1 MTHAHEDEGAAM
13 TAAPQ
18 PRTRFAYDEWMEAQ
32 GLPVHRGYFVPDV
45 RTIEL
50 GRWEERGCDAAFIQ
64 LTGQEGVSE
73 ARITEI
79 PPGEVLPPYKMAVD
93 EVVYVIQGT
102 GTTTVWAEEDKRQDG
117 HTFEWSDRSLFLV
130 PPNQYRQFG
139 NMRGDQPV
147 RLLHYDYLPLG
158 MSVVPDP
165 DFFLHNN
172 YEARVAGTKDLKAA
186 FSEARQITGGDG
198 MRWTTGKGKPGAY
211 WYGNLFP
218 DMSAWDDLD
227 SNAYRGAGGRTL
239 RIQFAGSDMSCHMSV
254 FDARTYKKA
263 HRHGPG
269 RVIVIPSGEGYSV
282 MWLEGGER
290 IVVPWQEAALFVPPD
305 RWFHQHFNLGSKAAR
320 YLALH
325 PPMQFAGYAEKVEDR
340 ARDQIEYVAEDP
352 WVRETFEAELA
363 AKGLTSLVPDEAYK
377 DPDYVWT
384 K

>member
-1 MTHAHEDEGAAM
+1 MTSPDG
-13 TAAPQ
+13 PQ
-18 PRTRFAYDEWMEAQ
+18 RTTFAYDEWMEKQ
-32 GLPVHRGYFVPDV
+32 NVPIYRGYFVPDV
-45 RTIEL
+45 RQIQL
-50 GRWEERGCDAAFIQ
+50 GHWEERGCDAAFIQ

-73 ARITEI
+73 ARITEVK
-79 PPGEVLPPYKMAVD
+79 PGEVLPPYKMAVD
-93 EVVYVIQGT
+93 ELIYVISGS
-102 GTTTVWAEEDKRQDG
+102 GTTKVWTDDGRPDDG
-117 HTFEWSDRSLFLV
+117 HTFEWGDRSLFMV
-130 PPNQYRQFG
+130 PTNQYRQFA

-147 RLLHYDYLPLG
+147 RLLHYDYLPLA

-165 DFFLHNN
+165 DFFLANP
-172 YEARVAGTKDLKAA
+172 YRPRTGDLRSV
-186 FSEARQITGGDG
+186 FSEARQIKGGDG
-198 MRWTTGKGKPGAY
+198 MRWTTGAGKPKAY

-305 RWFHQHFNLGSKAAR
+305 RWFHQHFNLSDRAAR

-325 PPMQFAGYAEKVEDR
+325 PPVQFAGYAEKVEDR
-340 ARDQIEYVAEDP
+340 ARDQIEYTDEDS
-352 WVRETFEAELA
+352 WIRTTFEAELA
-363 AKGLTSLVPDEAYK
+363 QRGLTSLVPDGAYR
-377 DPDYVWT
+377 DAGFTWT